1 MYAQKEPVELLI
13 EAAEQHGQ
21 DSEPDHEVGDL
32 QTYLRAAWKVLTPEQ
47 KLEVLQ
53 DDAVVDTFET
63 AQFEL
68 EGPDLVRAL
77 KKSGVRP

>member
-1 MYAQKEPVELLI
+1 MSAQKEPVEILI

-53 DDAVVDTFET
+53 DDDVVNTFET
-63 AQFEL
+63 AQFTL
-68 EGPDLVRAL
+68 EGLDLVKAL
-77 KKSGVRP
+77 KKVGVHP